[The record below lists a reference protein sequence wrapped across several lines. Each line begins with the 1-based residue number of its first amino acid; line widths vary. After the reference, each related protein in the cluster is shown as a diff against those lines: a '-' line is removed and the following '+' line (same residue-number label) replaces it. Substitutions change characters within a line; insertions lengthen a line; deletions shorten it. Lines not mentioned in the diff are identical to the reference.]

1 VGLDDAEQML
11 RQFEN
16 QIEEQLAQASRL
28 KEEMELVR
36 VTAHSRAGD
45 VEATV
50 DSTGGLV
57 DLHFTE
63 AAMRRSP
70 QELAAEV
77 LAVTRTAQ
85 SKLAARMSEVMAGIL
100 GPGSETAQ
108 FVTNTYAERFPAP
121 SGPDGEHG
129 GYR

>member
-1 VGLDDAEQML
+1 MGLDDAEQML

-28 KEEMELVR
+28 KDEMELVR

-57 DLHFTE
+57 DLHLTA

-77 LAVTRTAQ
+77 LAVTRDAQ
-85 SKLAARMSEVMAGIL
+85 SELAARMGQVMAGVL
-100 GPGSETAQ
+100 GPGSETAR
-108 FVTNTYAERFPAP
+108 FVTDTYTERFPVPTGADADQE
-121 SGPDGEHG
+121 G
-129 GYR
+129 RR